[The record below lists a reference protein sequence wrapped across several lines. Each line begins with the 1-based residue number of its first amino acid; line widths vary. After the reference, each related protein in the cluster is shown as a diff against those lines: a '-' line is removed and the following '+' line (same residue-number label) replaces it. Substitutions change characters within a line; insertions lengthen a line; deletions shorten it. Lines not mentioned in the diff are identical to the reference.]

1 MDEKKLKKWIENK
14 RARSN
19 MEKILDPD
27 ILRKTIQQF

>member
-19 MEKILDPD
+19 MKKILDPD